1 MKPISSPDAESL
13 LSLPLFTERVSCGFP
28 SPAADYIDEAI
39 DLVKSLIPHPSA
51 TYVLRVSGD
60 SMRDAAI
67 VPESMLLVDSSL
79 RAGDG
84 DIVVARLSS
93 GFTVKRLRLYPA
105 PHLMPENPAYSPIPI
120 REGDDVHILGVVTT
134 VITRPQRSV
143 PRNAK

>member
-1 MKPISSPDAESL
+1 MKPTPSTDTESVIA
-13 LSLPLFTERVSCGFP
+13 LPLFTERVSCGFP

-93 GFTVKRLRLYPA
+93 GFTVKRLRLHPA

-120 REGDDVHILGVVTT
+120 HESDDVQILGVVTT
-134 VITRPQRSV
+134 VITVPQRSV
-143 PRNAK
+143 AHKPK